1 MATSFWLPLA
11 SKAFAAAPPPR
22 PPQPIRAI
30 WMVSEPA
37 AWTCG
42 METPARAE
50 TAATLPVVLRKSRR
64 EVTRG
69 SDSFIIHL
77 PDATEGAAIRKNHIG
92 ARVSPPASSPE
103 LVDGIPPFPVWH
115 HQSTL
120 LRVGTPARRS
130 WSFAKVLDA
139 MEGFGS
145 KLECAL

>member
-1 MATSFWLPLA
+1 MATSLSGPFFA
-11 SKAFAAAPPPR
+11 VKALSAAPPPR
-22 PPQPIRAI
+22 PPQPTRAT

-77 PDATEGAAIRKNHIG
+77 PDAKEGAIIRKNRPG
-92 ARVSPPASSPE
+92 
-103 LVDGIPPFPVWH
+103 
-115 HQSTL
+115 
-120 LRVGTPARRS
+120 RRS
-130 WSFAKVLDA
+130 EPRMNANKRQLHR
-139 MEGFGS
+139 
-145 KLECAL
+145 KHNR